1 MPTVFISEKYFGPF
15 EDLLVGLRSL
25 IDFLCFQDMAFIEGL
40 QSVTHISSSSNYLL
54 EFREHRQALIAMK
67 VGLSYIINNRYL
79 IIVCLNLITQIN
91 SI

>member
-1 MPTVFISEKYFGPF
+1 MPTVFTSEKYFSPF
-15 EDLLVGLRSL
+15 EDLLVCLRSL

-40 QSVTHISSSSNYLL
+40 QSVTQLSANNYLL

-67 VGLSYIINNRYL
+67 VGLSYIINKRYL
-79 IIVCLNLITQIN
+79 IIACLNLITQIN

>member
-1 MPTVFISEKYFGPF
+1 
-15 EDLLVGLRSL
+15 
-25 IDFLCFQDMAFIEGL
+25 MAFIEGL
-40 QSVTHISSSSNYLL
+40 QSVTHIASSNNYLL

-91 SI
+91 SIGIYVINLGSQTIFHYCTTLCIQGVL